1 MVEIKIKRGEQSWN
15 YFQITFFIVLT
26 VILAIISF
34 LNIKVLYKI
43 ILTILSVII
52 LFRLCFFNNWLR
64 NKIVGLMIKSKEK
77 VEEYKY

>member
-15 YFQITFFIVLT
+15 YFQITFFILLT
-26 VILAIISF
+26 VILGIISF

-52 LFRLCFFNNWLR
+52 LVRLCFFNNWVR

-77 VEEYKY
+77 VEEYKH